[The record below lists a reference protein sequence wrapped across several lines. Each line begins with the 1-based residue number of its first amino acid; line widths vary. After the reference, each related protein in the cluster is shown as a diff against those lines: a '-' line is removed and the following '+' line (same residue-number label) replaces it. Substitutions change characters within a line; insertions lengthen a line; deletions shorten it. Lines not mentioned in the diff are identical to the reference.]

1 MSGTIPPSRWRAG
14 PTVTT
19 TPRKDFRTSEIV
31 GVSVSREP
39 LYLALAVVGL
49 VSFAA
54 YGLRTVIYPEEFIWI
69 GAALLGVLG
78 LGAGT
83 GILHVSISAQRGTE
97 HGRVIGPIWKLE
109 AMRQDLRTYLSKR
122 EDV

>member
-1 MSGTIPPSRWRAG
+1 MSGTIPPSRWRVT

-19 TPRKDFRTSEIV
+19 TPRKDFHTSEIV
-31 GVSVSREP
+31 GISVSREP
-39 LYLALAVVGL
+39 LYLALAVVGV

-54 YGLRTVIYPEEFIWI
+54 HGLRTVIYPEEFIWI
-69 GAALLGVLG
+69 GAALLGALG
-78 LGAGT
+78 LGASI

-109 AMRQDLRTYLSKR
+109 AMRRDLRAHLSKR
-122 EDV
+122 EGV